1 MNFLSIPKKPY
12 SSLPGSR
19 LNVPPSTTLARNEV
33 RTSPGSAANPQ
44 QHEKNKSY
52 SLFFFLFS
60 GGGEEGI
67 EERGDFLLFICFPS
81 PSPSPRPQYRT
92 HPRGVWAGR
101 AGGGGRGGDAVGG
114 DAAHRPRGAAERGDG
129 GARGAGPEG
138 SGRPRP
144 PPPGCSGPRE
154 SPEPGRFPYPGIAG
168 HLAIGPFCHMDS
180 NFVHLTVSRRVSRN
194 RKTSKGGDRNK
205 F

>member
-1 MNFLSIPKKPY
+1 M
-12 SSLPGSR
+12 R
-19 LNVPPSTTLARNEV
+19 L
-33 RTSPGSAANPQ
+33 
-44 QHEKNKSY
+44 
-52 SLFFFLFS
+52 
-60 GGGEEGI
+60 
-67 EERGDFLLFICFPS
+67 
-81 PSPSPRPQYRT
+81 
-92 HPRGVWAGR
+92 
-101 AGGGGRGGDAVGG
+101 GG